1 MGKLIFLDIDG
12 TIVAPWQRP
21 SKATVEAIQT
31 ARSNGHRVFISTG
44 RVETNVTKEV
54 RSIGFDGGIYNAGGR
69 VVVNSTEIMNRPMPV
84 ELVQQVTDIMEMG
97 KLVYML
103 EGVYDTY
110 IIKNGELSPI
120 DLERFYSSGEP
131 CRIIKDRRRGLQ
143 QKWTPEHRKYPV
155 YKIDFLTESRSTAE
169 WLSEKLGSI
178 AKVVHFDTLVPDKS
192 LTIGEVS
199 DWSTNKGVALKYI
212 CLHLG
217 VDPEDCIAFGDSMND
232 VEMLQA
238 AGIGIAMAN
247 SEAGVKEIADQVC
260 ESCEENGVAKT
271 LERMMLI

>member
-12 TIVAPWQRP
+12 TIAAPWQGP
-21 SKATVEAIQT
+21 SRATVKAIQT

-120 DLERFYSSGEP
+120 DLERFYTSGEP
-131 CRIIKDRRRGLQ
+131 YRIIKDRRRGLQ

-178 AKVVHFDTLVPDKS
+178 AKVVRFDTLVPDKS

-199 DWSTNKGVALKYI
+199 DWSINKGVALKYI

-232 VEMLQA
+232 AEMLQA
-238 AGIGIAMAN
+238 AGIGIAVAN
-247 SEAGVKEIADQVC
+247 SEDGVKEIADQVC
-260 ESCEENGVAKT
+260 ESCEEDGVAKA